1 MLSNDFKSNYQFIFR
16 PHPNQDKKILENLK
30 NYEKKFNK
38 KKQITIDYAESS
50 IFNSLKH
57 CSHHITAFS
66 STAIEASLININSAV
81 FGQEANEIY
90 KFYLKKRYIKFISTY
105 SEFLKWIN
113 SKNKKLKKKAFYDKL
128 YCFQNKKY
136 ELLEL
141 INNTYE
147 NLELKQFT
155 F

>member
-1 MLSNDFKSNYQFIFR
+1 MDSEKVFKDNKKKIIFSMQNNIKFDNDLIPKFIDQYLLSNDFKSNYQFIFR

-30 NYEKKFNK
+30 NYVRKFNK

-105 SEFLKWIN
+105 SEF
-113 SKNKKLKKKAFYDKL
+113 
-128 YCFQNKKY
+128 
-136 ELLEL
+136 
-141 INNTYE
+141 
-147 NLELKQFT
+147 
-155 F
+155 